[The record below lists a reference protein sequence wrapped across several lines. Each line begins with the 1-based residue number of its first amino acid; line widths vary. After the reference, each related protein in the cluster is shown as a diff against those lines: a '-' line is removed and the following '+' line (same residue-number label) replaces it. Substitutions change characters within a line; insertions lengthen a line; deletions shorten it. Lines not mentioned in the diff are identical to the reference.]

1 MKTEDMQVLF
11 NYLKDKTDLNDTM
24 KNMLDRIEICVK
36 QIKLQDNFRK
46 DMDELNEK
54 LEKLNSSN

>member
-1 MKTEDMQVLF
+1 MKPEDMKLLL
-11 NYLKDKTDLNDTM
+11 NYLKDKTDLNDEM
-24 KNMLDRIEICVK
+24 KNMLDRIELVVK
-36 QIKLQDNFRK
+36 QLVIQENFRK

>member
-1 MKTEDMQVLF
+1 MKPEDMKLLL
-11 NYLKDKTDLNDTM
+11 NYLKDKSDLNDEM
-24 KNMLDRIEICVK
+24 KNMLDRIELVVK
-36 QIKLQDNFRK
+36 QLVIQENFRK